1 MIRHV
6 VLIKFRDDVSDS
18 DIDALFNEELNG
30 FKERVDGIS
39 AVSWGR
45 SDSPEKIERGYMH
58 GFIVD
63 FKDWDAHKAY
73 NDDSKHAVF
82 EEKVL
87 ALTVG
92 GLDGVLVFDLPM

>member
-1 MIRHV
+1 MIRHI
-6 VLIKFRDDVSDS
+6 VLIKFREDVADS
-18 DIDALFNEELNG
+18 DIDAVFQEAHQ
-30 FKERVDGIS
+30 FKERVDGIV
-39 AVSWGR
+39 AVSSGR

-73 NDDSKHAVF
+73 NDDPQHGAF

-87 ALTVG
+87 SMTVG